1 MAFDAAM
8 KSMGGKMK
16 PKSAKA
22 PDEDKGKKKPAEPK
36 GSVGGEHEEPS
47 GGGMSIDKSEGGYKT
62 SDGQEHGHL
71 GAALMHVA
79 NHHEPGGK
87 HLHMH
92 HDGMGV
98 TSHGVREGGEHDGP
112 NEHGSPEEAGQH
124 AASFLAD
131 QAVGGGDEMVG
142 GQQQA
147 PQHSMS
153 GF

>member
-16 PKSAKA
+16 PKSAKS
-22 PDEDKGKKKPAEPK
+22 PDEHKGSDKPEPK
-36 GSVGGEHEEPS
+36 GKTEGEES

-87 HLHMH
+87 HLHVH
-92 HDGMGV
+92 HDGMGI
-98 TSHGVREGGEHDGP
+98 TSHGIHESGKHDGP
-112 NEHGSPEEAGQH
+112 HEHGSPEEAGQH

-142 GQQQA
+142 GQGGQQA

>member
-16 PKSAKA
+16 PKSAKS
-22 PDEDKGKKKPAEPK
+22 PDEHMGKEKPEPK
-36 GSVGGEHEEPS
+36 GKTEGEES

-92 HDGMGV
+92 HDGMGI
-98 TSHGVREGGEHDGP
+98 TSHGVHEGGEHDGP
-112 NEHGSPEEAGQH
+112 HEHSSPEEAGQH

-131 QAVGGGDEMVG
+131 QSVGGGDEMTG